1 MKKFIQSA
9 ALLAMLILVSLL
21 HSCKEDPPP
30 APANNAYLTLKTY
43 MISNSLDL
51 PALLAGWVVDPFATT
66 ATPTAGIVDEATSSI
81 PGYTI
86 YDIRPAAD
94 FATNHIKNAKNVV
107 LKDVITTTETLGLAK
122 DAKILVVCFTG
133 QTAGQAVMALR
144 LLGWK
149 NAQVLKWGMAGWN
162 ATYQGPWVSN
172 SGYVTPA
179 NGDLAVGSA
188 NWVTTAAPAT
198 GSFAEPTLTS
208 SSTDGAAILKERVQA
223 VLNAGFSTADGA
235 AVLAAPATFSIVNYW
250 LATDYTTL
258 GHFTGAYNV
267 PVISLAGDLNK
278 AFDPSKEMLVY
289 CWTGQTS
296 SVATFWLNV
305 LGYKTKG
312 IGYGANRMIYS
323 SLKTANKTTYKGPK
337 TWTVTNL

>member
-1 MKKFIQSA
+1 MKKHIQSA

-43 MISNSLDL
+43 MTSNNLDL
-51 PALLAGWVVDPFATT
+51 PALLSGWVVDPFGATN
-66 ATPTAGIVDEATSSI
+66 TPPGIVEDATSSI
-81 PGYTI
+81 PGYTV
-86 YDIRPAAD
+86 YDIRSASDYAA
-94 FATNHIKNAKNVV
+94 NHIKNAKNVV

-122 DAKILVVCFTG
+122 DAKILVVCLTG

-162 ATYQGPWVSN
+162 ATYQGLWVSN
-172 SGYVTPA
+172 SGFVTPA
-179 NGDLAVGSA
+179 NGDLAVGNA

-250 LATDYTTL
+250 AAADYTTL
-258 GHFTGAYNV
+258 GHFSGAYNM

-312 IGYGANRMIYS
+312 IGFGANRMIYS
-323 SLKTANKTTYKGPK
+323 NLKTAGKTIYKGPK
-337 TWTVTNL
+337 AWTVTNM

>member
-1 MKKFIQSA
+1 M
-9 ALLAMLILVSLL
+9 V
-21 HSCKEDPPP
+21 
-30 APANNAYLTLKTY
+30 ANN
-43 MISNSLDL
+43 LDL
-51 PALLAGWVVDPFATT
+51 PALLSGFALDPNGIS
-66 ATPTAGIVDEATSSI
+66 TPPGIVDDATSTI
-81 PGYTI
+81 PGYTV

-94 FATNHIKNAKNVV
+94 FAANHIKNAKNVV
-107 LKDVITTTETLGLAK
+107 LKDVITTTESLALAK

-149 NAQVLKWGMAGWN
+149 NAALLKWGMAGWN
-162 ATYQGPWVSN
+162 ASFQGPWVNN

-198 GSFAEPTLTS
+198 GSFAEPSFTS
-208 SSTDGAAILKERVQA
+208 TSTDGAAILKERVQA

-235 AVLAAPATFSIVNYW
+235 AVLAAPASYTIVNYW
-250 LATDYTTL
+250 SAADYAAL
-258 GHFTGAYNV
+258 GHYSGALNI
-267 PVISLAGDLNK
+267 PTISLAGDLIK
-278 AFDPSKEMLVY
+278 GFDPSKENLVY

-312 IGYGANRMIYS
+312 IGYGANRMIYTN
-323 SLKTANKTTYKGPK
+323 LKTANKTIYKGPK
-337 TWTVTNL
+337 AWTVTQQ